1 MKILDKL
8 GMCMAYKG
16 YLYWEDA
23 ITIAKRTKK
32 NELPMQKI
40 YEKIAKKY
48 ETTTNSVERGMRRS
62 MNQII
67 NLNQKTNTD
76 YVFTN
81 KKLLAW
87 IVRKDKGDE

>member
-16 YLYWEDA
+16 YLYWEEA
-23 ITIAKRTKK
+23 IKMAKRSNK

-40 YEKIAKKY
+40 YQKIAKKY

-76 YVFTN
+76 YIFTN

-87 IVRKDKGDE
+87 ILHKDKGEE